1 MNEIVS
7 SKAAGVASRTPE
19 LIAAEIN
26 NIKEQ
31 TRKIVLYN
39 SIEIGRRLVEAKC
52 LIEHGEWGEWLEN
65 SVNYS
70 QRTANN
76 LMRIFEEY
84 APAQLSLLDN
94 NPNSQAFA
102 NLTYTQAVAL
112 LGIPSEEREN
122 FAKDN
127 DIENMSTREL
137 QKAIKEKQ
145 ELEEKLKVKE
155 DELKKNSDKIAK
167 VEAEKSKIKKQME
180 SLQDRNK
187 ELLTNKEAEIEN
199 LKTFIS
205 DIEDKLSKAQN
216 DGNHEEVE
224 KLREELNKSLNEL
237 ENTNKKVEELEEKL
251 KEKPIEVMANEVVI
265 EKIPE
270 EAERELQELREKVRQ
285 ASSESKPIVKFS
297 IYFQE
302 LVEGFKT
309 ILVTLEE
316 IEDAEEQSKYKSAV
330 LGLINKMSE
339 RLV

>member
-1 MNEIVS
+1 MNEVVS
-7 SKAAGVASRTPE
+7 SKAAGVINRTPD

-52 LIEHGEWGEWLEN
+52 LIEHGEWGEWLEK

-122 FAKDN
+122 FAKEN

-145 ELEEKLKVKE
+145 ELEEKLKAKE

-167 VEAEKSKIKKQME
+167 VEAEKSKIKKEME
-180 SLQDRNK
+180 SLQARNK
-187 ELLTNKEAEIEN
+187 EDLTNKEAEIEN

-224 KLREELNKSLNEL
+224 RLREELNKNLNEL
-237 ENTNKKVEELEEKL
+237 ESTNKKVEELEEQL
-251 KEKPIEVMANEVVI
+251 KEKPIEVNEVVI
-265 EKIPE
+265 EKVPE
-270 EAERELQELREKVRQ
+270 EVERELQELREKVSQ

-309 ILVTLEE
+309 ILGTLEE
-316 IEDAEEQSKYKSAV
+316 IEDVEEQSKYKNAV

>member
-7 SKAAGVASRTPE
+7 SKAAGVINRTPD

-26 NIKEQ
+26 SIKEQ

-52 LIEHGEWGEWLEN
+52 LIEHGEWGEWLEK

-122 FAKDN
+122 FAKEN

-145 ELEEKLKVKE
+145 ELQEKLKSKE
-155 DELKKNSDKIAK
+155 DELKKNSEKIAK
-167 VEAEKSKIKKQME
+167 IEAEKSKIKKEME
-180 SLQDRNK
+180 SFKTKNK
-187 ELLTNKEAEIEN
+187 EDLTNKEAEIEN
-199 LKTFIS
+199 LKTFID
-205 DIEDKLSKAQN
+205 DIQSKLSKAQET
-216 DGNHEEVE
+216 GNHEEVE

-237 ENTNKKVEELEEKL
+237 EVNNKKIEELEEQL
-251 KEKPIEVMANEVVI
+251 KEKPIEVNEVVI
-265 EKIPE
+265 EKVPE
-270 EAERELQELREKVRQ
+270 EIERELQELRKKVSQ

-309 ILVTLEE
+309 ILGTLEE
-316 IEDAEEQSKYKSAV
+316 IEDEEEQSRYKNAV
-330 LGLINKMSE
+330 LGLLNKMSE
-339 RLV
+339 GLA